1 MEDEQIE
8 RNHAHF
14 KNYCQFTSACRPKNL
29 TSLILELSTYLGRHP
44 SPSPLLS
51 PDILAD
57 VDVVD
62 LKLSIISSP
71 VKIGP
76 ITFIWANFLY
86 VFLKIVDYA
95 ANYYNYIPVM

>member
-1 MEDEQIE
+1 M
-8 RNHAHF
+8 HTA
-14 KNYCQFTSACRPKNL
+14 KTKYL